1 MATKKVKEPL
11 HTFDAARFLK
21 NEEEIAAYLEACLE
35 RHRMMRR
42 TLPVQSVAVA
52 VHAACCNWAR
62 DTGLGRE
69 SLYKALSPHGNPSL
83 GTVMK
88 GHEGLGAEDLVSAD
102 QDGCGQACCADGAQK
117 RSLTSITCANRGWP
131 PLPRCDSQV
140 CADVCTTI

>member
-1 MATKKVKEPL
+1 MATKKAKEPL

-35 RHRMMRR
+35 EA
-42 TLPVQSVAVA
+42 PDDAAYIAGAIGAVA
-52 VHAACCNWAR
+52 RARSMLQLAR

-88 GHEGLGAEDLVSAD
+88 VTKALGLKISFRPIKPVVTKTATRAMRKSA
-102 QDGCGQACCADGAQK
+102 A
-117 RSLTSITCANRGWP
+117 
-131 PLPRCDSQV
+131 
-140 CADVCTTI
+140 